1 MVTTMKKEPINIK
14 DCLVPIELRKIRETK
29 LITMKEVSE
38 DTGLSTTVISNIEHN
53 RNVSLKS
60 LVAYADYFGY
70 EITITKK
77 KPEVIIDI

>member
-1 MVTTMKKEPINIK
+1 MMMKKEPINIK

>member
-1 MVTTMKKEPINIK
+1 MK

-60 LVAYADYFGY
+60 LVTYADYFGY